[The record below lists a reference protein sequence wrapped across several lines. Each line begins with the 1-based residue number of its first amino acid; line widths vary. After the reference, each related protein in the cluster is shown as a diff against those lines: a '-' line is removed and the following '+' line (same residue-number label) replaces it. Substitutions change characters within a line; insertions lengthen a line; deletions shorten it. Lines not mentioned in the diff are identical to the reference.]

1 MNNEKL
7 IEELKKKYGH
17 IFSAKQI
24 ESAAEHFEKEIDEVN
39 EALERWS
46 IISLLRMAKY
56 DKESGVATTFIE
68 SRKGFKG
75 GILVV
80 KAPVYGTIKVEL
92 RGERLTLLQ
101 TKADLL
107 LRKVVECVEY
117 ANEVDPFEE
126 EENRNTELILGGYV
140 SDGGIGM
147 QKCREVLLA
156 ELKESVPLLVANNV
170 VKFTLVER
178 KYVSTPDGKYR
189 RVGETKT
196 PVEFRATP
204 SELRQGHERATNMRI
219 HANKTAAELK
229 KPLKG
234 EKLWAYRYHSA
245 E

>member
-1 MNNEKL
+1 MEIK
-7 IEELKKKYGH
+7 ELKAKYGH

-24 ESAAEHFEKEIDEVN
+24 ESAADHFEKEIDEVN

-46 IISLLRMAKY
+46 IVSLLRMAKY
-56 DKESGVATTFIE
+56 DKESVVAATFIE
-68 SRKGFKG
+68 SRKGYKG
-75 GILVV
+75 GVLVV

-107 LRKVVECVEY
+107 LRKVIECVEY
-117 ANEVDPFEE
+117 ANEYDP
-126 EENRNTELILGGYV
+126 YV
-140 SDGGIGM
+140 EGSTDLVQLVGA
-147 QKCREVLLA
+147 ETYDA
-156 ELKESVPLLVANNV
+156 ELAQAACRNVLREELQERVPLLVADNV
-170 VKFTLVER
+170 VKFNLVER

-204 SELRQGHERATNMRI
+204 NELRQGHGRAASMRI

-234 EKLWAYRYHSA
+234 EKLWTYRCHSA

>member
-1 MNNEKL
+1 MEVK
-7 IEELKKKYGH
+7 ELEAKYGH

-24 ESAAEHFEKEIDEVN
+24 ESAAEHFGKEIDEVN

-46 IISLLRMAKY
+46 MVTLLRMAKY
-56 DKESGVATTFIE
+56 DKESGVASTFIE

-75 GILVV
+75 GVLVV

-101 TKADLL
+101 TKSDLL

-117 ANEVDPFEE
+117 TNEVDPYEE
-126 EENRNTELILGGYV
+126 EENRNTELILGGCV
-140 SDGGIGM
+140 SDSGIGM
-147 QKCREVLLA
+147 QKCREVLCA
-156 ELKESVPLLVANNV
+156 ELKERVPLLVANNV
-170 VKFTLVER
+170 VKFNLVER

-189 RVGETKT
+189 RVEKAKT

-204 SELRQGHERATNMRI
+204 NELRQGHERAATMRI
-219 HANKTAAELK
+219 HAGKTAAELK

-234 EKLWAYRYHSA
+234 EKLWTYRCHSA

>member
-1 MNNEKL
+1 ME
-7 IEELKKKYGH
+7 IEELKAKYGH

-39 EALERWS
+39 EAPERWS
-46 IISLLRMAKY
+46 MVTLLRMAKY
-56 DKESGVATTFIE
+56 DKESGVASTFIE
-68 SRKGFKG
+68 SRKGYKG

-92 RGERLTLLQ
+92 RSERLTLLQ

-107 LRKVVECVEY
+107 LRKVVECVEH

-126 EENRNTELILGGYV
+126 EIEQDVECLVPQIAYST
-140 SDGGIGM
+140 
-147 QKCREVLLA
+147 KCREMLLA
-156 ELKESVPLLVANNV
+156 ELKERVPLLVANNV
-170 VKFTLVER
+170 VKFNLVER

-204 SELRQGHERATNMRI
+204 NELRQGHERAANMRI

-234 EKLWAYRYHSA
+234 EKLWAYRYHNHG
-245 E
+245 